1 MPDIEKIEMARYHRE
16 VVDDVRHIV
25 GKYCRIMTW
34 DVPDLN
40 EEQARGLI
48 LTAIKEA
55 LAQVEGE
62 K

>member
-1 MPDIEKIEMARYHRE
+1 MSDVEKIEMARYHWE
-16 VVDDVRHIV
+16 VVDDVRHMV
-25 GKYCRIMTW
+25 GKYCRIMAW
-34 DVPDLN
+34 DVPDLD
-40 EEQARGLI
+40 EGQARGLI